1 MTIIVMIALLQAKV
15 DFVLKYF
22 WEFTLKILP
31 KKNNLSSVITYL
43 FIFVI
48 FRLFALF
55 RDPNFIAKV
64 FENIEIRENLFL
76 LMIDLWSALFK

>member
-1 MTIIVMIALLQAKV
+1 MMIALLQAKV

-43 FIFVI
+43 FIFVL
-48 FRLFALF
+48 FRSLRFF
-55 RDPNFIAKV
+55 RDPDLIDQ
-64 FENIEIRENLFL
+64 NLQNTFAL
-76 LMIDLWSALFK
+76 VETTSLML